1 MGACFMHRRGIQPVE
16 KIYEEWSII
25 MKEQILEILADIR
38 ADIDFESETKLIDD
52 GLLESLD
59 IVAIVGEFNEEFD
72 VEISVEDLVPENFN
86 SVDAMVELIT
96 KAQE

>member
-1 MGACFMHRRGIQPVE
+1 M
-16 KIYEEWSII
+16 
-25 MKEQILEILADIR
+25 EILTGIR
-38 ADIDFESETKLIDD
+38 SDIDFESNKKLIDD

-72 VEISVEDLVPENFN
+72 VEISVEDFLPENFN

-96 KAQE
+96 RAQE

>member
-1 MGACFMHRRGIQPVE
+1 MPGSSAAAEIKRKWRKE
-16 KIYEEWSII
+16 
-25 MKEQILEILADIR
+25 MKEEIMEILTGIR
-38 ADIDFESETKLIDD
+38 SDVDFENSTKLIDD
-52 GLLESLD
+52 GILESLD